1 MPHLPFLLHI
11 KCNKINRLYFTA
23 SFAAAGF
30 YLWCCLKC
38 KVWKTNQI
46 KSFFSFFG
54 TLSAPLNKCQW
65 ATFEDQIISTYLT
78 LCYFIK
84 EFFNFQMIAL
94 KST

>member
-1 MPHLPFLLHI
+1 MVLF
-11 KCNKINRLYFTA
+11 KMQSMENKPNKKLF
-23 SFAAAGF
+23 
-30 YLWCCLKC
+30 
-38 KVWKTNQI
+38 Q
-46 KSFFSFFG
+46 FFG
-54 TLSAPLNKCQW
+54 ALSAPLNKCQW